1 MPTKLLIK
9 KMKTFTH
16 HLNQHSYK
24 FLQKPAPEFN
34 PKKNPQNLDKKM
46 ANSAETHSAYLELLE
61 SKAEKDDYKWITSL
75 VSLSFF
81 SLFGW

>member
-1 MPTKLLIK
+1 
-9 KMKTFTH
+9 
-16 HLNQHSYK
+16 
-24 FLQKPAPEFN
+24 
-34 PKKNPQNLDKKM
+34 M